1 MKVILIA
8 WFIVDGNAAG
18 TAVTA
23 EFDTM
28 ENCEQAASALEL
40 TGSKGKGKN
49 VTWRHICTAK

>member
-28 ENCEQAASALEL
+28 ESCEQAASTLQL

-49 VTWRHICTAK
+49 VTWRHICTPK

>member
-28 ENCEQAASALEL
+28 ESCQNAAAALAVE
-40 TGSKGKGKN
+40 GGQGKGKN
-49 VTWRHICTAK
+49 ITWRHICTPK

>member
-8 WFIVDGNAAG
+8 WFIVGGDTAG

-28 ENCEQAASALEL
+28 ESCEKAAAALAVE
-40 TGSKGKGKN
+40 GSQGKGKN
-49 VTWRHICTAK
+49 VSWRHICTPK